1 MAYPTAIGC
10 GCLLGA
16 GGASHL
22 HAAEWAMQPLLSW
35 EVDYDT
41 NRALLP
47 TDPAGEQTVLTAD
60 VQLTRA
66 LEDMQLMLEPHVD
79 LRRFSDS
86 RWGPG
91 DDRSLASA
99 FSWSGERA
107 QLNLKA
113 SIANQN
119 TLTTE
124 LLETGFIDTNT
135 RRQLATGSLE
145 LDTFRTEEHLFF
157 MQVSYLGSKYSG
169 PADIELLL
177 PGYRYESGAVGERF
191 ISSEHWTLSASAFGD
206 ILHSD
211 RAGGSSHEA
220 GGQIEISYTRSERYN
235 FDLQIGESR
244 RVLSQEVGIDNAG
257 NPIFGGT
264 ASLGTN
270 ASATATRNFEL
281 GSLSFNYNRSLVP
294 YGNGFLVQRQSV
306 SAIARRSLT
315 PVLDADLTLT
325 RIQNNDSTVRL
336 RLDRRFY
343 DNVAAGLNWRLSE
356 SWTLR
361 GDGATSWAPPI
372 GSLHTV
378 HEWHAGL
385 TMTWKPN
392 PLVTSR

>member
-16 GGASHL
+16 GGASPL
-22 HAAEWAMQPLLSW
+22 HAAEWALQPLLSW
-35 EVDYDT
+35 EADYDT

-47 TDPAGEQTVLTAD
+47 TDPSSEEAVLTAD
-60 VQLTRA
+60 VQLTRS
-66 LEDMQLMLEPHVD
+66 LENLQLMLEPHVD

-91 DDRSLASA
+91 DDRSLAGS
-99 FSWSGERA
+99 FSWSGSRT
-107 QLNLKA
+107 QLSLKA

-124 LLETGFIDTNT
+124 LLETGFVNTNT
-135 RRQLATGSLE
+135 RRQLETGSLE

-169 PADIELLL
+169 PADVELLL
-177 PGYRYESGAVGERF
+177 PGYRYESGAIGERF
-191 ISSEHWTLSASAFGD
+191 TISEHWTVSASAFGD

-220 GGQIEISYTRSERYN
+220 GGQVEISYTRSERYN
-235 FDLQIGESR
+235 FDLQVGESR
-244 RVLSQEVGIDNAG
+244 RVLSQAVGIDSGG
-257 NPIFGGT
+257 NPIFDGT

-294 YGNGFLVQRQSV
+294 YGNGFLVQRQSA
-306 SAIARRSLT
+306 SATARRSLT
-315 PVLDADLTLT
+315 PFLDADLTLM
-325 RIQNNDSTVRL
+325 RIENNDSTVRL

-343 DNVAAGLNWRLSE
+343 DNVSAGLSWRLSE

-361 GDGATSWAPPI
+361 GDGSTSWAPPI

-378 HEWHAGL
+378 HEWHTGL
-385 TMTWKPN
+385 TMTWKPIAS
-392 PLVTSR
+392 VMSR